1 MANLTLPVWPLI
13 LMVASFVGYLVLLK
27 LPGAATNVMAFLTV
41 AYFSAFVCAGLL
53 WLRNPQLGVNRLDYR
68 ELLLALIFGATITA
82 LEFGY
87 VSAYRL
93 GWPVNT
99 TGSTVNIM
107 TAILMV
113 PIGFVLFREHITLLN
128 GIGLALCCA
137 GLILMTWR

>member
-13 LMVASFVGYLVLLK
+13 LMVATFVTYQVLLK

-53 WLRNPQLGVNRLDYR
+53 WLRNPQLGVNRLDLR
-68 ELLLALIFGATITA
+68 ELLLALVFGATITA

-93 GWPVNT
+93 GWPANT
-99 TGSTVNIM
+99 TGSMVNIA
-107 TAILMV
+107 TAVLMV
-113 PIGFVLFREHITLLN
+113 PVGFALFREHITFVN
-128 GIGLALCCA
+128 AAGLAMSCG
-137 GLILMTWR
+137 GLVLLTWR